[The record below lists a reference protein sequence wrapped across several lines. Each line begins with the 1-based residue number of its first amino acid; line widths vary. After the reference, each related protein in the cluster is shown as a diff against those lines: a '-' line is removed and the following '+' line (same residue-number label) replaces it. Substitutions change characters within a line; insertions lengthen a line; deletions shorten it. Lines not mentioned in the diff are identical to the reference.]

1 MVAAGGRFATALGN
15 KATAGETL
23 AAFQKGVA
31 TGRVGKGLVGVDV
44 ATIEVEKAVTGVDE
58 ETIEACRAVT
68 EEDVATVPVDTATP
82 LVAAAPAL
90 GISAAAPVCSLPLA
104 TTVWGTAFSLRQ

>member
-1 MVAAGGRFATALGN
+1 MATALGS

-23 AAFQKGVA
+23 AAVQKGAA
-31 TGRVGKGLVGVDV
+31 TGRVGKGLVEADV

-58 ETIEACRAVT
+58 GTIEASRAVT
-68 EEDVATVPVDTATP
+68 EEDVATVPLDTATP

-90 GISAAAPVCSLPLA
+90 GISAAAPVCSLPVA
-104 TTVWGTAFSLRQ
+104 TTMWGTTFSLSQ